1 MLLPR
6 TWMIRFHD
14 KTIYKVHD
22 MVRLTVIVAI
32 TFLSNLAFLHHDQP
46 AAHQWDVPVPYLPER
61 LQLART
67 GSCPNCEL
75 PDTDL
80 SYKALAYAE
89 LNGANLRRVNFMRTA
104 LRYAKLIGADL
115 RFANFTWTDL
125 YQADFTNA
133 NLSGA
138 LLAQSR
144 NLSEA
149 IFCRT
154 VMPDGA
160 VSDLHC

>member
-32 TFLSNLAFLHHDQP
+32 TFLSNLAFLHNDHV

-67 GSCPNCEL
+67 GSCLNCEL

-80 SYKALAYAE
+80 SYKALAHAE
-89 LNGANLRRVNFMRTA
+89 LNGANLRRANFMRTE

-115 RFANFTWTDL
+115 RFANFTWADL

-138 LLAQSR
+138 LLPQSR

-160 VSDLHC
+160 VSDLNC